1 MENENENLVVPPE
14 SDREKTEE
22 EGQTTSEENE
32 IVSVEN
38 AETSETAA
46 TDNAEDL
53 PKKKG
58 QRDMT
63 EGVIWK
69 QILAF
74 AMPILLSN
82 VIQRLYNAVD
92 SIVVGRFVGHEAL
105 AAVGSNNSIINVF
118 VSLFLG
124 ISVGAGVVV
133 AQYYGAKDDE
143 KLKKS
148 VQTCAFLAIVSGIVL
163 TIGGYFLAEPILK
176 LVHTPENVMALS
188 REYLQIYFLGVLGA
202 LIYNMGSGVILAVG
216 DSKRPFLYLLFACC
230 LNIAL
235 DVVFVKNLR
244 MGVAGAAWATLISQY
259 VSAILVTL
267 RLLLTKQNYK
277 LSFRHFKIDKPILK
291 NIFSMYSVGNLL
303 IQSSLNT
310 FGSVVMAGWVAAMK
324 VDDFTYAP
332 ICSYGMAMNS
342 FVGQN
347 AGAKR
352 MDRVKKGFYTAL
364 IMSVVTAVV
373 IIVPVLILRGDV
385 VRIFNKEADVVSVG
399 SDIILHIC
407 PFYVIFGM
415 CEVFSGT
422 LKGLSKSLTAFIIT
436 FVGILLT
443 RIIWLYTAV
452 LMTHNLTVLFMIY
465 PISWVVTAAIYFI
478 YLAVKKW
485 DGMLDMTAEDRFI
498 EKLRH
503 IGKKKTA

>member
-1 MENENENLVVPPE
+1 MENENEPLVVPPE
-14 SDREKTEE
+14 SEREKTEE
-22 EGQTTSEENE
+22 GHTTSEENE

-38 AETSETAA
+38 AETSETAAKISA

-74 AMPILLSN
+74 ALPILLSN

-133 AQYYGAKDDE
+133 AQYYGAKDEE

-188 REYLQIYFLGVLGA
+188 REYLQIYFVGVLGA

-235 DVVFVKNLR
+235 DVVFVKTLG
-244 MGVAGAAWATLISQY
+244 MGVAVIFVMGVASIITYAVNLLLIKWNVEYIQTI
-259 VSAILVTL
+259 AFILVIAAL
-267 RLLLTKQNYK
+267 VQLVEIVIKR
-277 LSFRHFKIDKPILK
+277 
-291 NIFSMYSVGNLL
+291 FSPGLYNALGVYLPLITTNCAVLGVAIVNVTPSYGYNL
-303 IQSSLNT
+303 IQAFLN
-310 FGSVVMAGWVAAMK
+310 G
-324 VDDFTYAP
+324 
-332 ICSYGMAMNS
+332 
-342 FVGQN
+342 
-347 AGAKR
+347 
-352 MDRVKKGFYTAL
+352 
-364 IMSVVTAVV
+364 
-373 IIVPVLILRGDV
+373 
-385 VRIFNKEADVVSVG
+385 
-399 SDIILHIC
+399 
-407 PFYVIFGM
+407 
-415 CEVFSGT
+415 VFSGVGFT
-422 LKGLSKSLTAFIIT
+422 LAI
-436 FVGILLT
+436 
-443 RIIWLYTAV
+443 V
-452 LMTHNLTVLFMIY
+452 LMAGI
-465 PISWVVTAAIYFI
+465 
-478 YLAVKKW
+478 
-485 DGMLDMTAEDRFI
+485 R

-503 IGKKKTA
+503 SDIPESFQGFPITLVAASIMSMAFTAFGGMI

>member
-1 MENENENLVVPPE
+1 M
-14 SDREKTEE
+14 
-22 EGQTTSEENE
+22 TTG
-32 IVSVEN
+32 
-38 AETSETAA
+38 T
-46 TDNAEDL
+46 
-53 PKKKG
+53 
-58 QRDMT
+58 
-63 EGVIWK
+63 IWRK
-69 QILAF
+69 MVAF
-74 AMPILLSN
+74 AVPVFLGQMF
-82 VIQRLYNAVD
+82 QQLYNTAD
-92 SIVVGRFVGHEAL
+92 SVIVGNFSGKGAL
-105 AAVGSNNSIINVF
+105 AAVSSSGNLIF
-118 VSLFLG
+118 MMTGFFTGLSL
-124 ISVGAGVVV
+124 GAGVVISR
-133 AQYYGAKDDE
+133 YFGAKNFKAME
-143 KLKKS
+143 AAVHTNIAFGTVCGVLMS
-148 VQTCAFLAIVSGIVL
+148 VMGIFLAPQMLIVMN
-163 TIGGYFLAEPILK
+163 
-176 LVHTPENVMALS
+176 TPEDVLPLS
-188 REYLQIYFLGVLGA
+188 VTYFRLYFIGAFFSLMYNTCMGILQ
-202 LIYNMGSGVILAVG
+202 AVG
-216 DSKRPFLYLLFACC
+216 DSRTPLYYLIFSSGVNIVFDLIFVGP
-230 LNIAL
+230 LN
-235 DVVFVKNLR
+235 

-291 NIFSMYSVGNLL
+291 NIFKVGLPAGLQSSMYSVGNLL

-364 IMSVVTAVV
+364 IMSVVTAVI